1 MSKFKGK
8 KVLVVGLGQSGV
20 ATAKYMAKQ
29 GAKVMVS
36 EARQKTDLPEA
47 VKQTADLKIEF
58 EFGGHQAAN
67 FKLAELIVV
76 GPAVPLDLPAL
87 QEARAMNIPITS
99 ETEIAV
105 QLIKEPIIAITGS
118 LGKTTTASL
127 VAEMLRADG
136 KSAYIASPSNP
147 LINYL
152 SEPTRSDYVVLELN
166 SQQMRLVDRLVP
178 SVAAF
183 LNIHHDHLDPS
194 NPSIDHYVE
203 SKKKLLKTCDRNS
216 YVVLNRDDVFVSRF
230 AEETSARVSWF
241 TRRNPMQI
249 GGEFAENFVGS
260 YVEAEK
266 SHIHSKFNGRA
277 ESYDI
282 AKIKIFGDHNKENV
296 AAAIAIVKN
305 IGVSQKAIATVIES
319 FKGVPHRLEFIR
331 KKDGV
336 YFFNDSKSTTPQ
348 GIARALASF
357 KKSPVILISGGKD
370 STAEYGPLSDQIRG
384 KVKILILLGEAKE
397 KLNRMIGDFS
407 ETYLVGT
414 FEEALL
420 LAFQKSRT
428 GDVVLLSPG
437 CPSYDMFRNYE
448 ERGEYFKKLVG
459 QL

>member
-20 ATAKYMAKQ
+20 ATSKYMAKQ
-29 GAKVMVS
+29 GAKVMIS
-36 EARQKTDLPEA
+36 EAKQKTELAEA
-47 VKQTADLKIEF
+47 IKQTAELKVEY
-58 EFGGHQAAN
+58 EFGGHQGAT
-67 FKLAELIVV
+67 FKLAEMIVV
-76 GPAVPLDLPAL
+76 GPAVPLDTPAL
-87 QEARAMNIPITS
+87 QEAKAAGIPITS

-105 QLIKEPIIAITGS
+105 QHIKEPIIAITGS

-127 VAEMLRADG
+127 IAEMLRADG
-136 KSAYIASPSNP
+136 KTAYLAGPSNP

-152 SEPTRSDYVVLELN
+152 SEPVKSDYVVLEL
-166 SQQMRLVDRLVP
+166 SSFQLRLLEKLVP
-178 SVAAF
+178 SVAVF
-183 LNIHHDHLDPS
+183 LNVHHDHVEKYA
-194 NPSIDHYVE
+194 SIDAYLDA
-203 SKKKLLKTCDRNS
+203 KKKLLKLCDRNS
-216 YVVLNRDDVFVSRF
+216 YVVLNKDDVFVSRF
-230 AEETSARVSWF
+230 AEETPARVSWF
-241 TRRNPMQI
+241 TRRDPLTL
-249 GGEFAENFVGS
+249 GGEFAENFVGT
-260 YVEAEK
+260 YVANG
-266 SHIHSKFNGRA
+266 SPQIHAKFNGRSEA
-277 ESYDI
+277 FDTS
-282 AKIKIFGDHNKENV
+282 KIKIFGDHNKENV
-296 AAAIAIVKN
+296 AAAVAAVKN
-305 IGVSQKAIATVIES
+305 LGVSAKAIASVIEN

-348 GIARALASF
+348 AIGRALAAF

-370 STAEYGPLSDQIRG
+370 SLAEYGPLADQIRG
-384 KVKILILLGEAKE
+384 RVKILILLGEAKE
-397 KLNRMIGDFS
+397 KLNRMIGDFA

-448 ERGEYFKKLVG
+448 ERGDYFKKLVQ